1 VDAELEPLRKEAR
14 ALLPGAIELRRRI
27 HRQPELGLV
36 LPETQ
41 KAVLEALADL
51 DLEIHTGGA
60 TSAVVAVL
68 RGARPGPTLLLRAD
82 MDALPMQEDTNLPF
96 RSERDGAMH
105 ACGHDAHV
113 AMLVGAARLLA
124 ARRET
129 LAGTRKFLFQPGE
142 EGFAGA
148 RVLIGEGLLEQEPK
162 VDAAFAIHVDSSLPA
177 GLVATRPGPLMAAGD
192 LFSIEVIGKGG
203 HAAQPHLARDPIPV
217 ACEIVMALQAMVTR
231 QIHAF
236 DPAVLSVT
244 KITAGSTGNVIPE
257 KAHLLGTIRTV
268 SEAARRSA
276 QERLERTVRGIAAA
290 HGLEVSLHVVPGY
303 PVTVNHEAFTGFA
316 REVAADLLGAERV
329 VPMPTPVM
337 GAEDF
342 SYVLQRVPGAMV
354 FLGARTEGSGGAP
367 LHSNRMVIDES
378 ALADGIAL
386 HAALALRY
394 PAAAPLVGSTAS
406 PAPGAP
412 GLAPR

>member
-1 VDAELEPLRKEAR
+1 MDSEILRKEAR
-14 ALLPGAIELRRRI
+14 ALLPGAIELRRKI

-82 MDALPMQEDTNLPF
+82 MDALPLQEDTNLPF

-113 AMLVGAARLLA
+113 AMLAGAARLLT
-124 ARRET
+124 ARRDALE
-129 LAGTRKFLFQPGE
+129 GTRKFLFQPGE
-142 EGFAGA
+142 EGHGGA
-148 RVLIGEGLLEQEPK
+148 RVLIGEGLLDLEPK
-162 VDAAFAIHVDSSLPA
+162 VDAAFAIHVDSTLPA

-192 LFSIEVIGKGG
+192 LFSIHVIGKGG

-217 ACEIVMALQAMVTR
+217 ACEIVLALQTMVTR
-231 QIHAF
+231 RIHAF
-236 DPAVLSVT
+236 DPAIVSVT
-244 KITAGSTGNVIPE
+244 KLTAGTTGNVIPE
-257 KAHLLGTIRTV
+257 RAHILGTIRTV
-268 SEAARRSA
+268 SETARRSVHELLD
-276 QERLERTVRGIAAA
+276 QTVRGIAAA
-290 HGLEVSLHVVPGY
+290 HGLEASLHLVPGY
-303 PVTVNHEAFTGFA
+303 PVTVNHEEFTGFVQG
-316 REVAADLLGAERV
+316 VAADLLGADRV
-329 VPMPTPVM
+329 VPMPSPIM

-354 FLGARTEGSGGAP
+354 FLGARTEGSGAAP
-367 LHSNRMVIDES
+367 LHSNRMLIDES

-386 HAALALRY
+386 HAAMALRY
-394 PAAAPLVGSTAS
+394 PAAAPAL
-406 PAPGAP
+406 
-412 GLAPR
+412 R